1 VFSSSFLNALYIVPI
16 LGILIFVHEVGHFVA
31 ARLCGVK
38 VEEFGIGLP
47 PKLVGFVRNG
57 VVWSINWIPF
67 GGFVRVKG
75 EDGTDMEPDSMN
87 AQPPHK
93 RAFFLSAG
101 VLMNVLLAIVLMI
114 LVVGIQG
121 LPHYNNYIDFV
132 APGSPAAKAGWQAGD
147 RIVAI
152 NGNEVE
158 RTQEIVSKTRA
169 SAGEPV
175 TITLERRGNLVDT
188 TLIPREN
195 PPEGEGRVGVNLAER
210 TQSEVFI
217 DGIVADSNLAAA
229 GLQAGDRLVVVNNR
243 EVTDAYVLRT
253 ELTRFEGADLPV
265 TAERGGEL
273 IETEIEVPRAVTGES
288 LVLTT
293 GFEVI
298 REKPIFESVPALQVI
313 PRGFE
318 EAYNATRL
326 MLSSIRY
333 VFTNTESL
341 GQVAGPV
348 GMGQLTSELIEESTL
363 PPWLTLANLA
373 IILSLNLA
381 ILNLLPIPALDGGRL
396 LFVGIEVLRGK
407 RIPPEKEGL
416 VHMVGIVLL
425 IGLMFVIAFNDIKR
439 IIGGDSFLR

>member
-121 LPHYNNYIDFV
+121 LPHYNNFIDFV